1 MISSAGNYGD
11 VTLSSGEVR
20 SFNHIYYSGVKKQ
33 ALFESIDNGAGD
45 VMHLSSFGPL
55 AFMSS
60 KLVDSLEF
68 FKGVTGSYGIAIVLL
83 TIIIRSV
90 FWPITAKGTAS
101 MKKMQELQPLMKEI
115 KEKYK
120 DDQQQASLKTM
131 ELYKEH
137 KVNPIGGCLPML
149 VQIPIFMSFYWGL
162 DGAVALRHVSFL
174 WANDLA
180 QPDVVGHI
188 LGLPIHPLV
197 LIMASL
203 MFVQQKLTPSTGDQ
217 MQKNMM
223 MFMPLMMV
231 FFMYG
236 MPSGLTLYW
245 SVSNSMSIIQLLAT
259 RKFSNKPNQA
269 LTA

>member
-1 MISSAGNYGD
+1 
-11 VTLSSGEVR
+11 
-20 SFNHIYYSGVKKQ
+20 
-33 ALFESIDNGAGD
+33 
-45 VMHLSSFGPL
+45 MHLSSFGPL
-55 AFMSS
+55 AYMSS
-60 KLVDSLEF
+60 KLVSALEF
-68 FKGVTGSYGIAIVLL
+68 FKGITGSYGIAIILL
-83 TIIIRSV
+83 TIIIRGL

-120 DDQQQASLKTM
+120 DDQQKASMKTM
-131 ELYKEH
+131 ELYREH

-162 DGAVALRHVSFL
+162 DGAVALRHVNFL
-174 WANDLA
+174 WANDLS

-197 LIMASL
+197 LIMVSL
-203 MFVQQKLTPSTGDQ
+203 MFIQQKLTPSTGDQ

-223 MFMPLMMV
+223 MFMPVMML

-236 MPSGLTLYW
+236 MPAGLTLYW
-245 SVSNSMSIIQLLAT
+245 SVSNTMSIIQLLAT
-259 RKFSNKPNQA
+259 RKFSDQSN
-269 LTA
+269 TAIKA